1 MKRLLILFLV
11 GCVCCASSTTA
22 SAQGLTDM
30 SRSKKAVMQN
40 LPMGATQWTGGFW
53 GDRFSVLSTTGIW
66 SMWDT
71 WNTPYETMDA
81 LGQHGSHGFANFQV
95 AAGTIKGK
103 HHGPPFHDGDMYKW
117 LEACAAVYAVTKDAK
132 LDALMDR
139 FIEQV
144 ALAQR
149 EDGYIHTPVVISER
163 NAGIDSHALTENA
176 AGIEIGKDQKH
187 AFASRLNFETY
198 NLGHLITAGIIHKRA
213 TGKTTLF
220 DCSKKAADFLY
231 RFLTNDAAELSRN
244 AICPSHYMG
253 AAEMYRETGDEKYLR
268 LAEGL
273 IAIRDSVQNGE
284 DHNQDR
290 HKLRDQYEAMGHAVR
305 ANYLYAGVADLYA
318 ETGEAQLMRNLSAIW
333 DDIVNHKIY
342 IMGGCGA
349 LYDGVSPDGT
359 TYNQPSIQQIHQAYG
374 RQFQLPQ
381 EAAHNEIC
389 AQIGMML
396 FSWRMFQTTMDPKY
410 VDNIENELYN
420 GILSGISL
428 DGRDFFYTEALR
440 RTKEFPYTM
449 RWPKHRQRY
458 ITCFCCPPNTLR
470 TLCQAQEY
478 AYSIKGDTLWVNLY
492 GQNRLS
498 TPDLE
503 VEMQSGYPWDGH
515 VTLTVKRA
523 KHLASIRMH
532 IPGWATDMQLKLNGE
547 PILAED
553 LRQPRRWK
561 KGDRVELILP
571 MKARLIEANPLV
583 EEAKNQIA
591 VMRGPIDYC
600 LEGEDISL
608 NGSEA
613 PSGEQPRIND
623 IAIPADV
630 QFTETR
636 VTIEGHEMVALEAD
650 VPVVS
655 QDFWRSDELY
665 RELRPAHSKMAH
677 IRLIPY
683 YAWDNR
689 GIQDMS
695 LWLPLAR

>member
-1 MKRLLILFLV
+1 MNSFRNYIIGVALMAAV
-11 GCVCCASSTTA
+11 SVM
-22 SAQGLTDM
+22 AQSGLTDM
-30 SRSKKAVMQN
+30 SNSQQAIMTNTPLGSVK
-40 LPMGATQWTGGFW
+40 WTGGFW
-53 GDRFSVLSTTGIW
+53 ADRFNVMSTTGIW

-71 WNTPYETMDA
+71 WNTPWETIDA
-81 LGQHGSHGFANFQV
+81 MGLHGSNGFRNFEV
-95 AAGTIKGK
+95 AAGTVKGK

-117 LEACAAVYAVTKDAK
+117 LEACATVYAITKDPK
-132 LDALMDR
+132 LDALMDK

-149 EDGYIHTPVVISER
+149 ADGYIHTPVVISER
-163 NAGIDSHALTENA
+163 NAGIDSHANAENA

-220 DCSKKAADFLY
+220 DCGRKAADFLY
-231 RFLTNDAAELSRN
+231 NFLTNDAAELSRN

-253 AAEMYRETGDEKYLR
+253 AAEMYRETGDAKYLT
-268 LAEGL
+268 LAKGL
-273 IAIRDSVQNGE
+273 IAIRDSVENGE

-290 HKLRDQYEAMGHAVR
+290 HKFRDQYEAMGHAVR

-318 ETGEAQLMRNLSAIW
+318 ETGEAQLMKNLSAIW
-333 DDIVNHKIY
+333 DDIIQHKIY

-396 FSWRMFQTTMDPKY
+396 FSWRMFQTTGDAKY
-410 VDNIENELYN
+410 IDNIENELYN
-420 GILSGISL
+420 GILSGISI
-428 DGRDFFYTEALR
+428 DGKDFFYTETLR

-449 RWPKHRQRY
+449 RWPKHRQHY

-478 AYSIKGDTLWVNLY
+478 AYAVSGQTLYVNLY
-492 GQNRLS
+492 GQNALK
-498 TPDLE
+498 TKNLE
-503 VEMQSGYPWDGH
+503 VEQTTDYPWDGK
-515 VTLTVKRA
+515 VTLTVKKA
-523 KHLASIRMH
+523 KNLQTI
-532 IPGWATDMQLKLNGE
+532 QLHKPNWCDKYTVKVNGE
-547 PILAED
+547 NAD
-553 LRQPRRWK
+553 LSITRKWK
-561 KGDRVELILP
+561 KGDVIELSLDMRP
-571 MKARLIEANPLV
+571 RLVEANPLV
-583 EEAKNQIA
+583 EEAKNQVA
-591 VMRGPIDYC
+591 VMRGPIVYC
-600 LEGEDISL
+600 LEGQDIQ
-608 NGSEA
+608 GDC
-613 PSGEQPRIND
+613 RISD
-623 IAIPADV
+623 IALPADIQLKEV
-630 QFTETR
+630 PM
-636 VTIEGHEMVALEAD
+636 TIEGHSFTALEGDA
-650 VPVVS
+650 VVTNDKTWNN
-655 QDFWRSDELY
+655 QTLY
-665 RELRPAHSKMAH
+665 RELSKPASRKVR

-695 LWLPLAR
+695 LWLNLAR

>member
-1 MKRLLILFLV
+1 MKKLLLL
-11 GCVCCASSTTA
+11 CTVCCCFTATTV

-30 SRSKKAVMQN
+30 SRSKQAKMQN

-53 GDRFSVLSTTGIW
+53 GDRFQMLSTTGIW

-71 WNTPYETMDA
+71 WNTPYETIDA
-81 LGQHGSHGFANFQV
+81 LGLHGSHGFANFQV
-95 AAGTIKGK
+95 AAGTVKGK

-117 LEACAAVYAVTKDAK
+117 LEACAAVYAVTKDPK
-132 LDALMDR
+132 IDALMDQ

-149 EDGYIHTPVVISER
+149 ADGYIHTPVVISER
-163 NAGIDSHALTENA
+163 NAGIDSHSNSENA

-198 NLGHLITAGIIHKRA
+198 NLGHLMTAGIIHKRA

-220 DCSKKAADFLY
+220 DCGKKAADFLY
-231 RFLTNDAAELSRN
+231 NFLTNDAAELSRN

-253 AAEMYRETGDEKYLR
+253 AAEMYRETGDEKYLT
-268 LAEGL
+268 LAKGL
-273 IAIRDSVQNGE
+273 IAIRDSVKNGE

-290 HKLRDQYEAMGHAVR
+290 HKFRDQYEAMGHAVR

-318 ETGEAQLMRNLSAIW
+318 ETGEAQLMKNLSAIW

-396 FSWRMFQTTMDPKY
+396 FSWRMFQTTGDAKY
-410 VDNIENELYN
+410 IDNIENELYN

-440 RTKEFPYTM
+440 RTKEFPYVM

-470 TLCQAQEY
+470 TLCEAQEY
-478 AYSIKGDTLWVNLY
+478 AYAISGETLYVNLY
-492 GQNRLS
+492 GQNSLK
-498 TPDLE
+498 TKDLE
-503 VEMQSGYPWDGH
+503 VEQITNYPWDGH
-515 VTLTVKRA
+515 ITLTVKKA
-523 KHLASIRMH
+523 K
-532 IPGWATDMQLKLNGE
+532 KLSTIILHKPDWCDRYSVTVNGE
-547 PILAED
+547 KTGLTIT
-553 LRQPRRWK
+553 RKWK
-561 KGDRVELILP
+561 KGDVIQLTLDMRP
-571 MKARLIEANPLV
+571 RLVEANPLV
-583 EEAKNQIA
+583 EEAKNQVA
-591 VMRGPIDYC
+591 VMRGPIVYC
-600 LEGEDISL
+600 LEGQDIE
-608 NGSEA
+608 G
-613 PSGEQPRIND
+613 GYRIND
-623 IAIPADV
+623 IAIDDDIELKEV
-630 QFTETR
+630 KM
-636 VTIEGHEMVALEAD
+636 TIAGHEFIALEGEAKL
-650 VPVVS
+650 VNNRPWNNS
-655 QDFWRSDELY
+655 TLY
-665 RELRPAHSKMAH
+665 RELRPVSKKQVK

-689 GIQDMS
+689 GIDDMS
-695 LWLPLAR
+695 LWLPIKR

>member
-1 MKRLLILFLV
+1 MKKLLLIV
-11 GCVCCASSTTA
+11 TVCCLAATTV

-30 SRSKKAVMQN
+30 SRSKQAKMQN

-53 GDRFSVLSTTGIW
+53 GDRFQMLSTTGIW
-66 SMWDT
+66 DMWET
-71 WNTPYETMDA
+71 WNTPYETLDKD
-81 LGQHGSHGFANFQV
+81 GKHGSHGFANFQV

-117 LEACAAVYAVTKDAK
+117 LEACAAVYAVTKDPK
-132 LDALMDR
+132 IDALMDQ

-149 EDGYIHTPVVISER
+149 ADGYIHTPVVISER
-163 NAGIDSHALTENA
+163 NAGIDSHSNSENA

-198 NLGHLITAGIIHKRA
+198 NLGHLMTAGIIHKRA

-220 DCSKKAADFLY
+220 DCGKKAADFLY
-231 RFLTNDAAELSRN
+231 NFLTNDAAELSRN

-253 AAEMYRETGDEKYLR
+253 AAEMYRETGDEKYLT
-268 LAEGL
+268 LAKGL
-273 IAIRDSVQNGE
+273 IAIRDSVKNGE

-290 HKLRDQYEAMGHAVR
+290 HKFRDQYEAMGHAVR

-318 ETGEAQLMRNLSAIW
+318 ETGEAQLMKNLSAIW

-396 FSWRMFQTTMDPKY
+396 FSWRLFQTTGDGKY
-410 VDNIENELYN
+410 IDNIENELYN

-440 RTKEFPYTM
+440 RTKEFPYVM

-458 ITCFCCPPNTLR
+458 ISCFCCPPNTLR
-470 TLCQAQEY
+470 TLCEAQEY
-478 AYSIKGDTLWVNLY
+478 AYSTNNDTLWVNLY
-492 GQNRLS
+492 GQNSLK
-498 TPDLE
+498 TKDLE
-503 VEMQSGYPWDGH
+503 IEQQSNYPWDGEIKF
-515 VTLTVKRA
+515 TVKKA
-523 KHLASIRMH
+523 K
-532 IPGWATDMQLKLNGE
+532 KLSTIILHKPDWCNKYSVKVNGE
-547 PILAED
+547 SADLAIT
-553 LRQPRRWK
+553 RKWK
-561 KGDRVELILP
+561 KGDVIELCLDMRP
-571 MKARLIEANPLV
+571 RLIEANPLV
-583 EEAKNQIA
+583 EEAKNQVA
-591 VMRGPIDYC
+591 VMRGPIVYC
-600 LEGEDISL
+600 LEGQDIE
-608 NGSEA
+608 G
-613 PSGEQPRIND
+613 GHRIND
-623 IAIPADV
+623 IALSDDIQLKEV
-630 QFTETR
+630 KM
-636 VTIEGHEMVALEAD
+636 TIAGHSFIALEGNAKL
-650 VPVVS
+650 VNN
-655 QDFWRSDELY
+655 QQWNNQTLY
-665 RELRPAHSKMAH
+665 RELIKAPESKVK

-695 LWLPLAR
+695 LWLPLER

>member
-1 MKRLLILFLV
+1 MKRLLLTGFI
-11 GCVCCASSTTA
+11 CCMANTIPA
-22 SAQGLTDM
+22 LAQGLTDM
-30 SRSKKAVMQN
+30 SHSKQAKMQN

-53 GDRFSVLSTTGIW
+53 GERFQLLSTTGIW

-71 WNTPYETMDA
+71 WNTPYETLDA
-81 LGQHGSHGFANFQV
+81 EGRHGSHGFANFQV

-117 LEACAAVYAVTKDAK
+117 LEACAAVYAITKDAK
-132 LDALMDR
+132 VDALMDK

-149 EDGYIHTPVVISER
+149 ADGYIHTPVVISER
-163 NAGIDSHALTENA
+163 LAGIDTHSVTENA

-198 NLGHLITAGIIHKRA
+198 NLGHLMTAGIIHKRA

-220 DCSKKAADFLY
+220 ECGKKAADFLY
-231 RFLTNDAAELSRN
+231 NFLTNDAAELSRN

-253 AAEMYRETGDEKYLR
+253 AAEMYRETGDEKYLT
-268 LAEGL
+268 LAKGL
-273 IAIRDSVQNGE
+273 IAIRDSVTNGE

-290 HKLRDQYEAMGHAVR
+290 HKFRDQYEAMGHAVR

-318 ETGEAQLMRNLSAIW
+318 ETGEEQLMKNLSAIW

-381 EAAHNEIC
+381 ETAHNEIC
-389 AQIGMML
+389 AQIGMLL
-396 FSWRMFQTTMDPKY
+396 FSWRMFQTDMHPKY
-410 VDNIENELYN
+410 IDNIENELYN

-428 DGRDFFYTEALR
+428 DGKDYFYTEALR
-440 RTKEFPYTM
+440 RTKEFPYVM

-458 ITCFCCPPNTLR
+458 ISCFCCPPNTLR

-492 GQNRLS
+492 GQNKL
-498 TPDLE
+498 TTKDLE
-503 VEMQSGYPWDGH
+503 VEQETNYPWDGH
-515 VTLTVKRA
+515 IKLTIKKAKTLK
-523 KHLASIRMH
+523 SIRMH
-532 IPGWATDMQLKLNGE
+532 IPGWSTDMSLKLNGE

-553 LRQPRRWK
+553 LRQPRKWK
-561 KGDRVELILP
+561 KGDVIELHLP
-571 MKARLIEANPLV
+571 MKVRLVEANPLV

-591 VMRGPIDYC
+591 VMRGPIVYC
-600 LEGEDISL
+600 LEGEDIA
-608 NGSEA
+608 G
-613 PSGEQPRIND
+613 GHRIND
-623 IAIPADV
+623 IAIPADI
-630 QFTETR
+630 QLSEKKITMQ
-636 VTIEGHEMVALEAD
+636 GHEMIALEGDALLVNKD
-650 VPVVS
+650 S
-655 QDFWRSDELY
+655 WSNNTLY
-665 RELRPAHSKMAH
+665 RDLRPVSKQKVR

>member
-1 MKRLLILFLV
+1 MICL
-11 GCVCCASSTTA
+11 VCCCGTA
-22 SAQGLTDM
+22 TYVTAQGLTDM
-30 SRSKKAVMQN
+30 SRSKQAQMQN
-40 LPMGATQWTGGFW
+40 LPMGATRWTGGFW
-53 GDRFSVLSTTGIW
+53 GDVFDVMHGTAVW
-66 SMWDT
+66 EMWNT
-71 WNTPYETMDA
+71 WNTPWEVLDKD
-81 LGQHGSHGFANFQV
+81 GKHGSHGFANFQV
-95 AAGTIKGK
+95 AAGTIQGK

-117 LEACAAVYAVTKDAK
+117 LEACAAVYAITKDGE
-132 LDALMDR
+132 LDELMDR

-149 EDGYIHTPVVISER
+149 ADGYIHTPVVIAER
-163 NAGIDSHALTENA
+163 LAGIDSHSVTENA

-198 NLGHLITAGIIHKRA
+198 NLGHLMTAGIIHKRA

-220 DCSKKAADFLY
+220 ECGRKAADFLY
-231 RFLTNDAAELSRN
+231 NFLTNDAAELSRN

-253 AAEMYRETGDEKYLR
+253 AAEMYRETGDPKYLE
-268 LAEGL
+268 LAKGL
-273 IAIRDSVQNGE
+273 IAIRDSVTNGE

-290 HKLRDQYEAMGHAVR
+290 HKFRDQYEAMGHAVR

-318 ETGEAQLMRNLSAIW
+318 ETGEEQLMRNLEAIW

-359 TYNQPSIQQIHQAYG
+359 TYDQPSIQQIHQAYG

-396 FSWRMFQTTMDPKY
+396 YSWRMFQTTVDPKY

-428 DGRDFFYTEALR
+428 DGKDFFYTEALR

-458 ITCFCCPPNTLR
+458 ISCFCCPPNTLR
-470 TLCQAQEY
+470 TLCEAQEY
-478 AYSIKGDTLWVNLY
+478 AYSMKGDTLWVNLY
-492 GQNRLS
+492 GQNELK
-498 TPDLE
+498 TKDLE
-503 VEMQSGYPWDGH
+503 IVQQTNYPWDGH
-515 VTLTVKRA
+515 ITLTVKKA

-532 IPGWATDMQLKLNGE
+532 IPGWSTDMILKLNGQ
-547 PILAED
+547 PVLAED
-553 LRQPRRWK
+553 LRQPRKWK
-561 KGDRVELILP
+561 KGDTIELDLP
-571 MKARLIEANPLV
+571 MKAHLVEANPLV
-583 EEAKNQIA
+583 EETKNQIA
-591 VMRGPIDYC
+591 VVRGPVVYC
-600 LEGEDISL
+600 LEGQDIE
-608 NGSEA
+608 G
-613 PSGEQPRIND
+613 GHRIND
-623 IAIPADV
+623 IAIPADI
-630 QFTETR
+630 QFTEKKI
-636 VTIEGHEMVALEAD
+636 TISNRDMIALEGDALLVNND
-650 VPVVS
+650 S
-655 QDFWRSDELY
+655 WSNNQLY
-665 RELRPAHSKMAH
+665 RDLRPVEKKKVK

-689 GIQDMS
+689 GIDDMS
-695 LWLPLAR
+695 LWLPIAR

>member
-1 MKRLLILFLV
+1 MNSFRNYIIGVALMAAV
-11 GCVCCASSTTA
+11 PVM
-22 SAQGLTDM
+22 AQSGLTDM
-30 SRSKKAVMQN
+30 SNSQQAIMTNTPLGSVK
-40 LPMGATQWTGGFW
+40 WTGGFW
-53 GDRFSVLSTTGIW
+53 ADRFNVMSTTGIW

-71 WNTPYETMDA
+71 WNTPYETLDA
-81 LGQHGSHGFANFQV
+81 MGLHGSNGFRNFEV
-95 AAGTIKGK
+95 AAGTVKGK

-117 LEACAAVYAVTKDAK
+117 LEACATVYAITKDPK
-132 LDALMDR
+132 LDALMDK

-149 EDGYIHTPVVISER
+149 ADGYIHTPVVISER
-163 NAGIDSHALTENA
+163 NAGIDSHANAENA

-220 DCSKKAADFLY
+220 DCGRKAADFLY
-231 RFLTNDAAELSRN
+231 NFLTNDAAELSRN

-253 AAEMYRETGDEKYLR
+253 AAEMYRETGDAKYLT
-268 LAEGL
+268 LAKGL
-273 IAIRDSVQNGE
+273 IAIRDSVENGE

-290 HKLRDQYEAMGHAVR
+290 HKFRDQYEAMGHAVR

-318 ETGEAQLMRNLSAIW
+318 ETGEAQLMKNLSAIW
-333 DDIVNHKIY
+333 DDIIQHKIY

-396 FSWRMFQTTMDPKY
+396 FSWRMFQTTGDAKY
-410 VDNIENELYN
+410 IDNIENELYN
-420 GILSGISL
+420 GILSGISI
-428 DGRDFFYTEALR
+428 DGKDFFYTETLR

-449 RWPKHRQRY
+449 RWPKHRQHY

-478 AYSIKGDTLWVNLY
+478 AYAVSGQTLYVNLY
-492 GQNRLS
+492 GQNALKS
-498 TPDLE
+498 KNLE
-503 VEMQSGYPWDGH
+503 VEQTTDYPWNGK
-515 VTLTVKRA
+515 VTLTVKKA
-523 KHLASIRMH
+523 KNLQTI
-532 IPGWATDMQLKLNGE
+532 QLHKPNWCDKYTVKVNGE
-547 PILAED
+547 NAD
-553 LRQPRRWK
+553 LSITRKWK
-561 KGDRVELILP
+561 KGDVIELSLDMRP
-571 MKARLIEANPLV
+571 RLVEANPLV
-583 EEAKNQIA
+583 EEAKNQVA
-591 VMRGPIDYC
+591 VMRGPIVYC
-600 LEGEDISL
+600 LEGQDIQ
-608 NGSEA
+608 GDC
-613 PSGEQPRIND
+613 RISD
-623 IAIPADV
+623 IALPADIQLKEV
-630 QFTETR
+630 PM
-636 VTIEGHEMVALEAD
+636 TIEGHSFTALEGDAIVTNNKTWD
-650 VPVVS
+650 N
-655 QDFWRSDELY
+655 QTLY
-665 RELRPAHSKMAH
+665 RELSKPSSQKVR

-689 GIQDMS
+689 GVQDMS
-695 LWLPLAR
+695 LWLNLAR